1 MPVSVSL
8 LHESEESSMPSM
20 ETSVKEA
27 HRRLV
32 EEFKLPDLPETHE
45 QIRQLLVDLA
55 AGVPVQ

>member
-1 MPVSVSL
+1 
-8 LHESEESSMPSM
+8 MPSM